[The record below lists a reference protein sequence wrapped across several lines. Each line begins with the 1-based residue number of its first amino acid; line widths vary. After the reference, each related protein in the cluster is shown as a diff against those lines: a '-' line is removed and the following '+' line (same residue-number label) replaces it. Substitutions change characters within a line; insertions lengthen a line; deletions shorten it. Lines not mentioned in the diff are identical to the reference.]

1 MQAAAAEDA
10 DRLADDGPVSP
21 TTPHDNSPASPDI
34 HVSRPPPPSVHAAGQ
49 QADETSAVNEA
60 ISQTERTCIML
71 DGPPNQQAKGRANA
85 QGQRPSHLGKRTL
98 EAATLQV

>member
-1 MQAAAAEDA
+1 MQAVAAEDA

-21 TTPHDNSPASPDI
+21 TTPHDNSPGFLDN
-34 HVSRPPPPSVHAAGQ
+34 HVNRPPPPSVHAAGQ
-49 QADETSAVNEA
+49 QTDESSAVNEA
-60 ISQTERTCIML
+60 ISQIERTCTML
-71 DGPPNQQAKGRANA
+71 DGPQNKQAKGRANA